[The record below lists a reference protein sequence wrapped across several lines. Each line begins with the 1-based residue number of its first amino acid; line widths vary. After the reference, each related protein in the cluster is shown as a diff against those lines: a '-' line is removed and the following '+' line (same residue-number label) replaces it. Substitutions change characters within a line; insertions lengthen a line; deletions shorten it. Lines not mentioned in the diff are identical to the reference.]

1 MNYVQPSYAEN
12 VCDSTREE
20 EIVVFYATAISTIFV
35 KKVTRLLHVQST
47 CNSSVSKIFKNLFR
61 IFEITMIL
69 IVTTKIAESKH
80 SFVS

>member
-35 KKVTRLLHVQST
+35 KKVTRLFSVTKVKVLI
-47 CNSSVSKIFKNLFR
+47 SSIRNLLF
-61 IFEITMIL
+61 IL
-69 IVTTKIAESKH
+69 
-80 SFVS
+80 FLFLF

>member
-35 KKVTRLLHVQST
+35 KKVTRLMM
-47 CNSSVSKIFKNLFR
+47 NGIFLNL
-61 IFEITMIL
+61 
-69 IVTTKIAESKH
+69 KK
-80 SFVS
+80 